1 MNRINGSNSS
11 SRKRNIDNQNMRKKD
26 ANKRNSNVKNR
37 KVKNDIVKE
46 NQRRVSKQSRNKDTL
61 RDERRRLQKFDKSVR
76 EDSNKN
82 RKIKNTKQ
90 DVREDTRKEKKKKG
104 PIRRFFG
111 RIFTLLI
118 LTIIIVGVLF
128 YFKVKENGGG
138 LQGVVATLL
147 GQSIEDIQNLEPIN
161 ILLLG
166 VSEDLDSRLTDTII
180 VCSYNPQNQMAS
192 MISIPRDTFVGKNKD
207 TAKGNQKINALYS
220 KGVNKTVEAA
230 EEITGID
237 IDYYIVVKTS
247 ALIEM
252 VNVIGAVEFDVPID
266 MDYDDPTQDL
276 HIHLKKGMQKIDGEK
291 AEQLL
296 RFRHNN
302 DGTSY
307 PAEYGDNDYGRMRT
321 QREFMTETV
330 KQTLTLKN
338 ITKARM
344 IIDTVFDNIETD
356 LELDD
361 LLPYVSSAVNF
372 STDNIIS
379 NQLPGVSD
387 KYNNIWF
394 FIYDKKETKKLV
406 NELEQKMQS

>member
-321 QREFMTETV
+321 QRAFMTETV

-387 KYNNIWF
+387 KNNNIMYI
-394 FIYDKKETKKLV
+394 IYDKKETKKLV

>member
-1 MNRINGSNSS
+1 M
-11 SRKRNIDNQNMRKKD
+11 
-26 ANKRNSNVKNR
+26 
-37 KVKNDIVKE
+37 
-46 NQRRVSKQSRNKDTL
+46 
-61 RDERRRLQKFDKSVR
+61 
-76 EDSNKN
+76 
-82 RKIKNTKQ
+82 
-90 DVREDTRKEKKKKG
+90 
-104 PIRRFFG
+104 
-111 RIFTLLI
+111 
-118 LTIIIVGVLF
+118 
-128 YFKVKENGGG
+128 
-138 LQGVVATLL
+138 QGIVATLL
-147 GQSIEDIQNLEPIN
+147 GQSIEDIQNLKTIN

-192 MISIPRDTFVGKNKD
+192 MISIPRDTFVGKNKE
-207 TAKGNQKINALYS
+207 TAKGSQKINALYS
-220 KGVNKTVEAA
+220 RGVDKTVKAA

-252 VNVIGAVEFDVPID
+252 VDVIGAVEFNVPID

-276 HIHLKKGMQKIDGEK
+276 HIHLKKGMQKINGEK

-302 DGTSY
+302 DNTSY

-321 QREFMTETV
+321 QRAFMTETV

-338 ITKARM
+338 ITRAKM
-344 IIDTVFDNIETD
+344 IVDTIFDNIETD

-394 FIYDKKETKKLV
+394 FIYDKKETKTMVSEVQEKV
-406 NELEQKMQS
+406 KNN

>member
-1 MNRINGSNSS
+1 MNRINSSNSDN
-11 SRKRNIDNQNMRKKD
+11 RKRNRNLDNENIIRKD
-26 ANKRNSNVKNR
+26 LNKRKSNTRNIKNKKNSNTRDIKN
-37 KVKNDIVKE
+37 KNDLVRGEKRKTGNFKQNVK
-46 NQRRVSKQSRNKDTL
+46 
-61 RDERRRLQKFDKSVR
+61 DERRTKKTRNFEQ
-76 EDSNKN
+76 E
-82 RKIKNTKQ
+82 RKK
-90 DVREDTRKEKKKKG
+90 EDTRKAKRKKG
-104 PIRRFFG
+104 PIRRLIG
-111 RIFTLLI
+111 KIFTLLF
-118 LTIIIVGVLF
+118 LTVIIVGILF

-138 LQGVVATLL
+138 LQGIVATLL
-147 GQSIEDIQNLEPIN
+147 GQSIEDIQNLKTIN

-192 MISIPRDTFVGKNKD
+192 MISIPRDTFVGKNKE
-207 TAKGNQKINALYS
+207 TAKGSQKINALYS
-220 KGVNKTVEAA
+220 RGVDKTVKAA

-252 VNVIGAVEFDVPID
+252 VDVIGAVEFNVPID

-276 HIHLKKGMQKIDGEK
+276 HIHLKKGMQKINGEK

-302 DGTSY
+302 DNTSY

-321 QREFMTETV
+321 QRAFMTETV

-338 ITKARM
+338 ITRAKM
-344 IIDTVFDNIETD
+344 IVDTIFDNIETD

-394 FIYDKKETKKLV
+394 FIYDKKETKTMVSEVQEKV
-406 NELEQKMQS
+406 KNN

>member
-1 MNRINGSNSS
+1 MNRINSSNSDN
-11 SRKRNIDNQNMRKKD
+11 RKRNRNLDNENIIRKD
-26 ANKRNSNVKNR
+26 LNKRKSNTRNIKNKKNSNTRDIKN
-37 KVKNDIVKE
+37 KNDLVRGEKRKTGNFKQNVK
-46 NQRRVSKQSRNKDTL
+46 
-61 RDERRRLQKFDKSVR
+61 DERRTKKTRNFEQ
-76 EDSNKN
+76 E
-82 RKIKNTKQ
+82 RKK
-90 DVREDTRKEKKKKG
+90 EDTRKAKRKKG
-104 PIRRFFG
+104 PIRRLIG
-111 RIFTLLI
+111 KIFTLLF
-118 LTIIIVGVLF
+118 LTVIIVGILF

-138 LQGVVATLL
+138 LQGIVATLL
-147 GQSIEDIQNLEPIN
+147 GQSIEDIQNLKTIN

-192 MISIPRDTFVGKNKD
+192 MISIPRDTFVGKNKE
-207 TAKGNQKINALYS
+207 TAKGSQKINALYS
-220 KGVNKTVEAA
+220 RGVDKTVKAA

-252 VNVIGAVEFDVPID
+252 VDVIGAVEFNVPID
-266 MDYDDPTQDL
+266 MDYDDTSQDL
-276 HIHLKKGMQKIDGEK
+276 HIHLKKGMQKINGEK

-302 DGTSY
+302 DNTSY

-321 QREFMTETV
+321 QRAFMTETV

-338 ITKARM
+338 ITRAKM
-344 IIDTVFDNIETD
+344 IVDTIFDNIETD

-394 FIYDKKETKKLV
+394 FIYDKKETKTMVSEVQEKV
-406 NELEQKMQS
+406 KNN

>member
-321 QREFMTETV
+321 QRAFMTETV

>member
-1 MNRINGSNSS
+1 MNRINSSNSDN
-11 SRKRNIDNQNMRKKD
+11 RKRNRNLDNENIIRKD
-26 ANKRNSNVKNR
+26 LNKRKSNTRNIKNKKNSNTRDIKN
-37 KVKNDIVKE
+37 KNDLVRGEKRKTGNFKQNVK
-46 NQRRVSKQSRNKDTL
+46 
-61 RDERRRLQKFDKSVR
+61 DERRTKKTRNFEQ
-76 EDSNKN
+76 E
-82 RKIKNTKQ
+82 RKK
-90 DVREDTRKEKKKKG
+90 EDTRKAKRKKG
-104 PIRRFFG
+104 PIRRLIG
-111 RIFTLLI
+111 KIFTLLF
-118 LTIIIVGVLF
+118 LTVIIVGILF

-138 LQGVVATLL
+138 LQGIVATLL
-147 GQSIEDIQNLEPIN
+147 GQSIEDIQNLKTIN

-192 MISIPRDTFVGKNKD
+192 MISIPRDTFVGKNKE
-207 TAKGNQKINALYS
+207 TAKGSQKINALYLR
-220 KGVNKTVEAA
+220 GVDKTVKAA

-252 VNVIGAVEFDVPID
+252 VDVIGAVEFNVPID

-276 HIHLKKGMQKIDGEK
+276 HIHLKKGMQKINGEK

-302 DGTSY
+302 DNTSY

-321 QREFMTETV
+321 QRAFMTETV

-338 ITKARM
+338 ITRAKM
-344 IIDTVFDNIETD
+344 IVDTIFDNIETD

-394 FIYDKKETKKLV
+394 FIYDKKETKTMVSEVQEKV
-406 NELEQKMQS
+406 KNN

>member
-1 MNRINGSNSS
+1 
-11 SRKRNIDNQNMRKKD
+11 MRKKD

-321 QREFMTETV
+321 QRAFMTETV

-387 KYNNIWF
+387 KYNSIWF

>member
-1 MNRINGSNSS
+1 MNRINSSNSDN
-11 SRKRNIDNQNMRKKD
+11 RKRNRNLDNENIIRKD
-26 ANKRNSNVKNR
+26 LNKRKSNTRNIKNKKNSNTRDIKN
-37 KVKNDIVKE
+37 KNDLVRGEKRKTGNFKQNVK
-46 NQRRVSKQSRNKDTL
+46 
-61 RDERRRLQKFDKSVR
+61 DERRTKKTRNFEQ
-76 EDSNKN
+76 E
-82 RKIKNTKQ
+82 RKK
-90 DVREDTRKEKKKKG
+90 EDTRKAKRKKG
-104 PIRRFFG
+104 PIRRLIG
-111 RIFTLLI
+111 KIFTLLF
-118 LTIIIVGVLF
+118 LTVIIVGILF

-138 LQGVVATLL
+138 LQGIVATLL
-147 GQSIEDIQNLEPIN
+147 GQSIEDIQNLKTIN

-192 MISIPRDTFVGKNKD
+192 MISIPRDTFVGKNKE
-207 TAKGNQKINALYS
+207 TAKGSQKINALYS
-220 KGVNKTVEAA
+220 RGVDKTVKAA

-252 VNVIGAVEFDVPID
+252 VDVIGAVEFNVPID

-276 HIHLKKGMQKIDGEK
+276 HIHLKKGMQKINGEK

-302 DGTSY
+302 DNTSY

-321 QREFMTETV
+321 QRAFMTETV

-338 ITKARM
+338 ITRAKM
-344 IIDTVFDNIETD
+344 IVDTIFDNIETD

-394 FIYDKKETKKLV
+394 FIYDKKETKTMV
-406 NELEQKMQS
+406 SEEIGRAHV